1 MVSPNHTM
9 AAINASLI
17 TPALIDERVTN
28 LFKIRFRVGQFDP
41 PGPLDKITNATTV
54 CTPYA
59 LELARS
65 GVSQSATL
73 LKNDGGTLPLDAES
87 LSSVADIGPM
97 LGDQT
102 TSKLSSYYGPTNA
115 TALLFRFTCCLQ
127 TWKCSSLFP
136 NAVAIGWVQGRW

>member
-1 MVSPNHTM
+1 M

-28 LFKIRFRVGQFDP
+28 LFRIRFRVGQFDP

-54 CTPYA
+54 CTDYA

-87 LSSVADIGPM
+87 LSSVAVIGPM

-102 TSKLSSYYGPTNA
+102 TSKLSSYYGASKRRPSF
-115 TALLFRFTCCLQ
+115 ALLDIA
-127 TWKCSSLFP
+127 SSEPVENVHCHFS
-136 NAVAIGWVQGRW
+136 

>member
-1 MVSPNHTM
+1 M

-54 CTPYA
+54 CTDYA

-73 LKNDGGTLPLDAES
+73 LKNDGGTLPLDHG
-87 LSSVADIGPM
+87 LS
-97 LGDQT
+97 
-102 TSKLSSYYGPTNA
+102 
-115 TALLFRFTCCLQ
+115 
-127 TWKCSSLFP
+127 
-136 NAVAIGWVQGRW
+136 AIGLAEREEQRRPSQPKVSN